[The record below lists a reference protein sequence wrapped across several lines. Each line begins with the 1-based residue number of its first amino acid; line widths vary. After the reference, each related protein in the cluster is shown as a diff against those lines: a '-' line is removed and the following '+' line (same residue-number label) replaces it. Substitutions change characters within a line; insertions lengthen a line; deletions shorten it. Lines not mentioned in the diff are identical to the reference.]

1 MTEDAYVEMKRLE
14 MSVPERLVAAAR
26 HIDSA
31 VDIDPWARD
40 VAVEAIAYE
49 VLREY
54 YHPNPKQKQSETYDI
69 HELSH
74 DLVRLLGRDKAMAI
88 EMSAKAELG
97 YSFGSRR
104 LG

>member
-1 MTEDAYVEMKRLE
+1 MTEDAHVGMKRLK

-26 HIDSA
+26 HIDSS

-40 VAVEAIAYE
+40 VVMEVIAYE
-49 VLREY
+49 VFREY
-54 YHPNPKQKQSETYDI
+54 YHPNPRQKQSESYDI

-74 DLVRLLGRDKAMAI
+74 DLVKLLGRDTAMAI

-104 LG
+104 AE